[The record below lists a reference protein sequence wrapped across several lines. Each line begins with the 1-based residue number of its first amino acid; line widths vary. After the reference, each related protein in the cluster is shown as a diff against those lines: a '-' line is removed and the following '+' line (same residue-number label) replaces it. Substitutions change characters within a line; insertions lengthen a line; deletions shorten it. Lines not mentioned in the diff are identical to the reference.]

1 MKLSFAQ
8 RAGWLAHL
16 YKASFQQ
23 HHSELV
29 QLLKPFI
36 PDEAV
41 VVDVGGHAGQF
52 AKLFAKLARGGR
64 VYCFE
69 PSPYALSILR
79 PALKLNGMSHVEV
92 IAEGLS
98 DAPGSF
104 ELSTP
109 IKKRGGVG
117 FGIAH
122 LGEDGDT
129 RPQLRHR
136 VEVGTLDSFIAR
148 RGITRLD
155 FLKMDIEGWE
165 TPALRGALGSIE
177 RFRPAMLV
185 EINDRHLM
193 RSGSRPEDIWAMLTP
208 LGYGAQRLSTGEPV
222 EGYAGEDDY
231 LWTVRA

>member
-79 PALKLNGMSHVEV
+79 PALKRRNLEQIHVLQSEMDAV
-92 IAEGLS
+92 MEGL
-98 DAPGSF
+98 
-104 ELSTP
+104 ERKLEE
-109 IKKRGGVG
+109 
-117 FGIAH
+117 AH
-122 LGEDGDT
+122 LAYLTNTDHRTQDFKVLSERGQHDTQMNERQQRALVLLVLLLAQHGDLVGIGL
-129 RPQLRHR
+129 LR
-136 VEVGTLDSFIAR
+136 
-148 RGITRLD
+148 IT
-155 FLKMDIEGWE
+155 
-165 TPALRGALGSIE
+165 A
-177 RFRPAMLV
+177 
-185 EINDRHLM
+185 
-193 RSGSRPEDIWAMLTP
+193 
-208 LGYGAQRLSTGEPV
+208 
-222 EGYAGEDDY
+222 
-231 LWTVRA
+231 